1 MSHARHEAVHT
12 PLNHQDALMP
22 FYAAL

>member
-1 MSHARHEAVHT
+1 MSHARHEAAHA
-12 PLNHQDALMP
+12 PLNHQDALMT